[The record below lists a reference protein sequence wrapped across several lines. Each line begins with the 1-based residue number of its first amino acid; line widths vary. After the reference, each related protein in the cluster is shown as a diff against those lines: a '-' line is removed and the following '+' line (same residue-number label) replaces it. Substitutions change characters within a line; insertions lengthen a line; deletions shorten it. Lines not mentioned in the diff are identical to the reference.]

1 MSTPTIATAL
11 NHVAYPTANTAE
23 TVRFYTEV
31 MGFKLVHA
39 VRGKADP
46 ETGSARAYLH
56 TFFAMGSGEVI
67 AFFDIDGLTPSAHD
81 SLPRWVRHL
90 ALSVDSRETLAAW
103 QAHLTKQG
111 IHVTGPVDHDGVWL
125 SIYFGDPNGVTLEL
139 TYQAR
144 AVNEEDARQAAAM
157 VAAWNA
163 ERTRAA

>member
-1 MSTPTIATAL
+1 MSTPAIATAL

-31 MGFKLVHA
+31 MGFELVHA
-39 VRGKADP
+39 VRAEADP
-46 ETGSARAYLH
+46 ESGSARPYLH

-67 AFFDIDGLTPSAHD
+67 AFFDLDAPLPSAHD

-103 QAHLTKQG
+103 QAHLERHGVK
-111 IHVTGPVDHDGVWL
+111 VSGPVDHDGVWL

-144 AVNEEDARQAAAM
+144 ALVAADATQATAM

-163 ERTRAA
+163 TRVRAA